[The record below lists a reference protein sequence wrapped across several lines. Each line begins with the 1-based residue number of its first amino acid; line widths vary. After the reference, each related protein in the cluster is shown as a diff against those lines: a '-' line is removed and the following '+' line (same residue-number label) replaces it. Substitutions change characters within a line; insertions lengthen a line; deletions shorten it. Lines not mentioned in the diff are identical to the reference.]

1 MTDSA
6 AASALRRLLKR
17 AESAH
22 ARGEDRAA
30 LPMTPTS
37 CPEYH
42 ACTSLAEREAF
53 EAVLLSAQR
62 AGAIAVDMHRT
73 GFGDAR
79 FKRVV
84 VDDIDKLAAFLGIK
98 TRQSRVDAAAHM
110 LAFARDAWLVI
121 DAVLERWR
129 LGKPVRGKGPDAA
142 PDLADAVR
150 LVEARKECVDDALLR
165 RESIRLLGDS
175 KRAES
180 LEAWIDLLL
189 QGELASSGLGFDDVF
204 AAIGLRRIPQP
215 FLLAGSGSLHL
226 RTGDIAICRPYI
238 GVSMDVIE
246 NLSATP
252 RWLLSIENQQTFF
265 EAAEMLGDR
274 GDGLILYS
282 AGMPSPRWCD
292 VYRRILAALQRETR
306 VYHWGDIDE
315 GGFRIA
321 RWIAEAAAA
330 AGRRLEP
337 WNMRPGN
344 VDGDTGMTR
353 VPDAGTLARM
363 CASAR
368 AAGWAQVA
376 LDLEAN
382 PLQFEQEGMPVALP
396 D

>member
-1 MTDSA
+1 MTESA
-6 AASALRRLLKR
+6 ADAVLRRLLRR
-17 AESAH
+17 AESAQ
-22 ARGEDRAA
+22 ARGDGKAA
-30 LPMTPTS
+30 TMPMAS

-42 ACTSLAEREAF
+42 ACTSLDERETF
-53 EAVLLSAQR
+53 EATLRSAER
-62 AGAIAVDMHRT
+62 AGAITVEMHRA
-73 GFGDAR
+73 GFGDAC

-84 VDDIDKLAAFLGIK
+84 VEDIDKLAAFLGIK

-110 LAFARDAWLVI
+110 LAFARDAWLII

-150 LVEARKECVDDALLR
+150 LVEARKECADDALLR
-165 RESIRLLGDS
+165 RESIRLFGDS

-238 GVSMDVIE
+238 DVSMDVIE

-252 RWLLSIENQQTFF
+252 PWLLSIENQQTFF

-282 AGMPSPRWCD
+282 AGMPST
-292 VYRRILAALQRETR
+292 L
-306 VYHWGDIDE
+306 
-315 GGFRIA
+315 
-321 RWIAEAAAA
+321 
-330 AGRRLEP
+330 
-337 WNMRPGN
+337 PGN
-344 VDGDTGMTR
+344 RIRR
-353 VPDAGTLARM
+353 VFSFAHY
-363 CASAR
+363 
-368 AAGWAQVA
+368 
-376 LDLEAN
+376 
-382 PLQFEQEGMPVALP
+382 
-396 D
+396 